1 MNNNEPPK
9 VDGITPPNAPTAP
22 VAKMT
27 TKKQPSNDELLSRAK
42 FALLAIIAIPYTLY
56 IGWGLFLLMVLP
68 DPSGKWEWL
77 IPYGKLSA
85 MIAAAV
91 LVMAALYMVLRI
103 GKSSGSDDKVR
114 IGSFFRIAAFIVPGL
129 LISAAVPFTITQEP
143 TLSLYIS
150 SPQPG
155 TDLVAPL
162 SVTYSAEVATEILKR
177 RNLNVINYQW
187 DFTGDGVPN
196 DETVVPL
203 STAFFDRQGGYN
215 VSCTMKLS
223 DGSTRILRYRT
234 VVPNAVFSY
243 SPVIPTIDEPIRF
256 SVAHLIPDE
265 KVEIREVRWDFNND
279 NIPEETTKELETVH
293 TFLSTG
299 DHTVSVTIVFENQT
313 QSYFFRTLNVQKPA
327 PQPFIA
333 SITTTPEFLESPSP
347 FQVVFRIQTEEPLV
361 DIKWDFDDGSPE
373 EEGERVGHT
382 FKDRRL
388 YQVTARARNEKGQ
401 IAKITKVVRV
411 VEELRIEDLSFDGS
425 HSVDNA
431 KISAEAPV
439 AIDITPKTTM
449 PLVDFWWEAPNA
461 SQVSSTDTTL
471 KAIYRDEGTYTLVML
486 AKDAEGRV
494 KRLPLV
500 LEVKKK
506 SQQIRFDVNPSQGV
520 APLKVQFDAS
530 DSFIADPNDDIN
542 GFIWD
547 FGETE
552 EAEGKIGSARIE
564 HEYRNPGEFT
574 VTLTVSTELGK
585 TASTTKKVVVRAPFL
600 KACFKMSRK
609 EGPVGMGVAFDRSC
623 STGTAVS
630 AIWDFGDG
638 SQSPLL
644 DNTVIHTFGEQGDA
658 PRDYKVKLIL
668 QDING
673 TTDTYE
679 TIISTQ

>member
-1 MNNNEPPK
+1 M
-9 VDGITPPNAPTAP
+9 VDGITPPSTPPAPKKP
-22 VAKMT
+22 VQ
-27 TKKQPSNDELLSRAK
+27 KQPSNDELLSRAK

-56 IGWGLFLLMVLP
+56 IGWGLFLLIVLP
-68 DPSGKWEWL
+68 DQSGKWEFL

-85 MIAAAV
+85 MIAAAI
-91 LVMAALYMVLRI
+91 LIMAALYMVLRI
-103 GKSSGSDDKVR
+103 GKSSGADDKIR
-114 IGSFFRIAAFIVPGL
+114 IGSFFRIAIFMVPGL

-143 TLSLYIS
+143 TLTLQVS
-150 SPQPG
+150 SPLPG
-155 TDLVAPL
+155 TELVAPL
-162 SVTYSAEVATEILKR
+162 SVTYSAEAATAILKR
-177 RNLNVINYQW
+177 RNLSVINYTW
-187 DFTGDGVPN
+187 DFTGDSVPN
-196 DETVVPL
+196 DETVVPT
-203 STAFFDRQGGYN
+203 STAFYDRQGGYN
-215 VSCTMKLS
+215 TTCIMKLS
-223 DGSTRILRYRT
+223 DGSSRTLRLRI
-234 VVPNAVFSY
+234 VIPNAVFSY
-243 SPVIPTIDEPIRF
+243 TPVIPTIDEPIRF

-299 DHTVSVTIVFENQT
+299 DHTVSVTIVYENQT

-327 PQPFIA
+327 PQPFVATIL
-333 SITTTPEFLESPSP
+333 TTPEFLESPSP
-347 FQVVFRIQTEEPLV
+347 FQVVFRIQTDEPLV
-361 DIKWDFDDGSPE
+361 DVKWDFDDASPE

-388 YQVTARARNEKGQ
+388 YQVTARARNEKGEV
-401 IAKITKVVRV
+401 AKITKVVRV
-411 VEELRIEDLSFDGS
+411 VEELRIADLSFDGS
-425 HSVDNA
+425 HPVANDR
-431 KISAEAPV
+431 ISAEAPV

-461 SQVSSTDTTL
+461 SQVSSTGSTL

-552 EAEGKIGSARIE
+552 EIEGKIGSARIE

-585 TASTTKKVVVRAPFL
+585 TSSTTKKVVVRAPFL

-623 STGTAVS
+623 STGKAVS

-644 DNTVIHTFGEQGDA
+644 DNTVIHTFGEPGDV
-658 PRDYKVKLIL
+658 PKDYKVQLIL
-668 QDING
+668 EDVNG
-673 TTDTYE
+673 TTDSYE
-679 TIISTQ
+679 TTISTQ